1 MTPNQN
7 RILEL
12 KQKIEELES
21 QLPAHSVPP
30 SMIQTL
36 EQLEDELAV
45 EIKKL
50 NQKGDSNA

>member
-21 QLPAHSVPP
+21 QLPAHSMPP

-50 NQKGDSNA
+50 NQEGDSNA